1 MLEGIYNNAA
11 SLNMI
16 ERWQASISQN
26 LANSQ
31 AAGFKR
37 SQFSVNADPSAKSGP
52 NGGNASSKPD
62 SQNRVDL
69 SPGAIRRTDKDTD
82 IAVDGTGFFQ
92 IQGANGEML
101 YTRNGEFHFNTENT
115 LVNTEGRPLM
125 GEGGPIVLDPQK
137 GPITISS
144 NGTLSQGK
152 NTLGHLPLYDFAK
165 GEADLTQVNGGFV
178 AKKGV
183 VPTVVEK
190 PSMVQGAI
198 ESSNVSP
205 VTEMISLIMV
215 SNAYQSS
222 QKLITSHDTLMG
234 QAIQTLGAPPSA

>member
-11 SLNMI
+11 NLNMI
-16 ERWQASISQN
+16 EQWQASISQN

-37 SQFSVNADPSAKSGP
+37 SQFSVNAAPSAKTST
-52 NGGNASSKPD
+52 GGSSASQPT

-69 SPGAIRRTDKDTD
+69 SPGSIRQTDKNTD
-82 IAVDGTGFFQ
+82 IAIDGPGFFQ
-92 IQGANGEML
+92 VKGPKDQML

-115 LVNTEGRPLM
+115 LVNTSGQPLM
-125 GEGGPIVLDPQK
+125 GEGGPIVIDPEK
-137 GPITISS
+137 GTVTISK
-144 NGTLSQGK
+144 NGTISQGK

-165 GEADLTQVNGGFV
+165 GEADLTQVAGGFV

-183 VPTVVEK
+183 APTPVEK
-190 PSMVQGAI
+190 PSLVQGAI
-198 ESSNVSP
+198 ENSNVSP

-222 QKLITSHDTLMG
+222 QKLMSSHDSLMG
-234 QAIQTLGAPPSA
+234 QAIQTLGAPPTA